1 MTTNEL
7 NVKNVSEKISH
18 LNPLPALDLKLPSGN
33 YGPYCLK
40 ILHDFIEHHKL
51 QSDLPLPI
59 PGLPTHEALSRIF
72 DIMLHSMGEEKRAE
86 CLKNLDDYNMGI
98 PAHFRT

>member
-1 MTTNEL
+1 M
-7 NVKNVSEKISH
+7 KNVSEKISN
-18 LNPLPALDLKLPSGN
+18 LNPLPNQRSLKLPSGN

-51 QSDLPLPI
+51 QEDLPLPS
-59 PGLPTHEALSRIF
+59 PGISTHDALSRIF

-86 CLKNLDDYNMGI
+86 CLKNLDEYNMGL
-98 PAHFRT
+98 PAHFRQ